1 MILRSTPDRAKWLL
15 DQIREELEFF
25 DQRLGLNNYGCMFK
39 YDREFCKSGQDG
51 AIIRRL

>member
-1 MILRSTPDRAKWLL
+1 MVIGSDP
-15 DQIREELEFF
+15 EELEFF

-39 YDREFCKSGQDG
+39 MTENFVKVGQDG